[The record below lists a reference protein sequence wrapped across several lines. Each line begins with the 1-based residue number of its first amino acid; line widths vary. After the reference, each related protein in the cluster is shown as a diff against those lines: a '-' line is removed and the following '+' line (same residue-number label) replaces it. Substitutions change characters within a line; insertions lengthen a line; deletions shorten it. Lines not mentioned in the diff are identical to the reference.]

1 MLSLKIMR
9 INVDS
14 FLKHDNL
21 RVNVNLIRMILYKFY
36 KLLHVLYRD
45 WPYST

>member
-9 INVDS
+9 INLDS

-21 RVNVNLIRMILYKFY
+21 RVNVNLIRTINSINYCMYYIVTGLTVIEF
-36 KLLHVLYRD
+36 
-45 WPYST
+45 